1 MSNFAYD
8 PPPSPPPPSYE
19 ISQNEFDQ
27 KTSHVLEQSAAEPP
41 PRRVDKEGFEIWDE
55 AIYEA
60 HAALNTLSLGQSLQ
74 FPRSIGNGE
83 AAAQAHSRHPS
94 SSSSSIPLPPAFSP
108 SPRYGSRYP
117 PEKSRALP
125 ELVAASSSSS
135 GSRSSADVGLSSP
148 PLSPPQTVR
157 PLRVNKRTRPTK
169 ERPAWYA
176 DAGLGG
182 GSPPPSPLQS
192 SAGSSSTPEER
203 PLRRQLTV
211 FNSTER
217 EGTPPPEFT
226 PVGPSLDGPP
236 YDAIVMTYE
245 GEPPPPPSPP
255 SGTPGPPAFSTHPP
269 PIEYMTP
276 QPQVAPLPT
285 DSTIPQLQVPH
296 APVPRA
302 GSVRP
307 HPAHAQS
314 LPEPQAHHTPSPRP
328 HPVHHQSVPVAR
340 PPPASSVS
348 AIRGGAALRASAYE
362 PTAPRLSFN
371 PQMAYAKPAVPTMAT
386 YIVDTEPVV
395 SASAFYSN
403 AVSSHYAFTV
413 PAHMRRPTDHVQ

>member
-1 MSNFAYD
+1 MSNVAYD

-19 ISQNEFDQ
+19 ISQHEFDQ

-60 HAALNTLSLGQSLQ
+60 QAALNTLSLGQSSQ
-74 FPRSIGNGE
+74 FPHSTGNGQ

-94 SSSSSIPLPPAFSP
+94 SSSSSIPLSPTFSP

-135 GSRSSADVGLSSP
+135 ASRSSAGAGPSSP
-148 PLSPPQTVR
+148 PSSPPQTVR
-157 PLRVNKRTRPTK
+157 PLRVNKRTRTTK

-182 GSPPPSPLQS
+182 GSLPPSPLQS
-192 SAGSSSTPEER
+192 SAGTSSAQEER

-211 FNSTER
+211 FNNIER
-217 EGTPPPEFT
+217 EDTPPPEFT

-236 YDAIVMTYE
+236 YDAIVMTYQ
-245 GEPPPPPSPP
+245 GEPPPPPASSS
-255 SGTPGPPAFSTHPP
+255 SGMPEPPAFSTPPP
-269 PIEYMTP
+269 PIEYVTP
-276 QPQVAPLPT
+276 QPQVSPLPT
-285 DSTIPQLQVPH
+285 DSAIPQLQVPH

-307 HPAHAQS
+307 HPTHAQS

-340 PPPASSVS
+340 PPPTSTT
-348 AIRGGAALRASAYE
+348 RGGAALRATAYE
-362 PTAPRLSFN
+362 PASSAPRLSFN
-371 PQMAYAKPAVPTMAT
+371 PQMAYAKPVVPTVAART
-386 YIVDTEPVV
+386 VDTEPQVV
-395 SASAFYSN
+395 NPSAFY
-403 AVSSHYAFTV
+403 
-413 PAHMRRPTDHVQ
+413 R